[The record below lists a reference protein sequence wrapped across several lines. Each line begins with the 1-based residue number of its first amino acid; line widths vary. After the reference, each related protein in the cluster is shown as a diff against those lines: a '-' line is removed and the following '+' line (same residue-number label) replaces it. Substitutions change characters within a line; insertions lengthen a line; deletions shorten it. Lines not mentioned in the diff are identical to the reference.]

1 MSEIH
6 RATVLH
12 ATGIDSIAYYG
23 DGALV
28 VDSDGKIESLG
39 PWHGRS
45 SGGQIHDHRPGLLLP
60 GFVDCHFHIP
70 QIDVRG
76 RFGFSLL
83 EWLDRFIYPAERAC
97 ADPETAR
104 DMARRAFR
112 SLLAHGTTTVAAYTS
127 CHVQAAHAAFEEAE
141 AAGIRAVIGN
151 PLMDRETPPDLRAGV
166 DALAACEETAAR
178 WEGRAGRL
186 FYAFTPRFAVSC
198 TPALLAASA
207 EAAKRTGC
215 RIMTHLA
222 ENVEE
227 VRRVGALF
235 GADRSYTAVYS
246 AHGILAPGTV
256 VAHAIHLSDEDC
268 ESLART
274 GTAVAHCPS
283 SNFFLKSGRMD
294 LSMLDNHDVTIGLGT
309 DVGAGPSFSLWE
321 TMRDMLY
328 TNDTTPARAFSAATR
343 GGAGAL
349 GLWDRIGDF
358 SPGKEAD
365 FCVYDVPPGLT
376 AGPESRPE
384 DLIAGMIF
392 TEGGARPRE
401 VWIGGMSVPY
411 SIWKQ
416 AIERPNSSSTT

>member
-1 MSEIH
+1 MQISNVH
-6 RATVLH
+6 RAAVLH
-12 ATGIDSIAYYG
+12 AAGTDSIEYYA
-23 DGALV
+23 DGAIGV
-28 VDSDGKIESLG
+28 GPGGRIESVG
-39 PWHGRS
+39 PWREPS
-45 SGGQIHDHRPGLLLP
+45 ADTSVRDHRPALLVPGLI
-60 GFVDCHFHIP
+60 DAHFHIP

-76 RFGFSLL
+76 RYGLPLL
-83 EWLDRFIYPAERAC
+83 QWLDRHVYPAERAC

-104 DMARRAFR
+104 SMARRAFQ

-127 CHVQAAHAAFEEAE
+127 CHVQAAHAAFEEAS

-151 PLMDRETPPDLRAGV
+151 PLMDREIPPDLHAGV
-166 DALAACEETAAR
+166 EALAACEETAAR
-178 WEGRAGRL
+178 WEGKHGRL

-198 TPALLAASA
+198 TPALLRAAA
-207 EAAKRTGC
+207 EAARRTGC

-222 ENVEE
+222 ENEEE

-246 AHGILAPGTV
+246 AYGILAPGTI

-294 LSMLDNHDVTIGLGT
+294 LSMLDKHDVTIGLGT

-328 TNDTTPARAFSAATR
+328 TNDTTLARAFSAATR
-343 GGAGAL
+343 GGAEAL

-365 FCVYDVPPGLT
+365 FCIYDVPPGLT
-376 AGPESRPE
+376 AGSESRPDE
-384 DLIAGMIF
+384 MIAALIF

-401 VWIGGMSVPY
+401 VWIGGRRVV
-411 SIWKQ
+411 
-416 AIERPNSSSTT
+416 

>member
-6 RATVLH
+6 RAAVLH

-28 VDSDGKIESLG
+28 VDPDGKIESLG

-45 SGGQIHDHRPGLLLP
+45 SGGRIHDHRPALLLP

-76 RFGFSLL
+76 RYGFSLL

-104 DMARRAFR
+104 DAARRAFQ
-112 SLLAHGTTTVAAYTS
+112 SLMAHGTTTVAAYTS

-166 DALAACEETAAR
+166 DALAACEEIASR
-178 WEGRAGRL
+178 WEGKAGRL

-207 EAAKRTGC
+207 EAARRTGC

-222 ENVEE
+222 ENEEE
-227 VRRVGALF
+227 VRRVRSLF
-235 GADRSYTAVYS
+235 GGDRSYAAVYDS
-246 AHGILAPGTV
+246 FGLLGPGTI
-256 VAHAIHLSDEDC
+256 VAHAIHVTAEDSDL
-268 ESLART
+268 LARA
-274 GTAVAHCPS
+274 GASVAHCPS
-283 SNFFLKSGRMD
+283 SNFFLRSGRMD
-294 LSMLDNHDVTIGLGT
+294 IGMLDNHGVIIGLGT

-328 TNDTTPARAFSAATR
+328 TNEKTPARAFSTATR

-358 SPGKEAD
+358 SAEKEAD

-376 AGPESRPE
+376 AGSESRPDE
-384 DLIAGMIF
+384 LIAALIF
-392 TEGGARPRE
+392 TEGGAKPRE
-401 VWIGGMSVPY
+401 VWIGGRR
-411 SIWKQ
+411 IL
-416 AIERPNSSSTT
+416 